1 MYRSSFSFLTIVVLF
16 VSIFLLFPLLTSA
29 EEKHEY
35 SGFLDDYPKFE
46 VNEKTGAEIWFK
58 SNEKGVLVLKPY
70 YKILLSPIEVWLNN
84 DASYKGINPDELK
97 AITDY
102 FATAIKKELG
112 SMYPVATEP
121 GPGVLHL
128 RIAIT
133 NVKRSKPKRKW
144 YGYIPAALVVEGGKK
159 VAQSAAG
166 KGVDLIEATVEM
178 EALDSITEERLVA
191 AIDTH
196 KTDKIK
202 AKKDDASWE
211 PIREI
216 LDYWAERIR
225 IRLDESRRW
234 SM

>member
-1 MYRSSFSFLTIVVLF
+1 M
-16 VSIFLLFPLLTSA
+16 
-29 EEKHEY
+29 
-35 SGFLDDYPKFE
+35 
-46 VNEKTGAEIWFK
+46 
-58 SNEKGVLVLKPY
+58 
-70 YKILLSPIEVWLNN
+70 
-84 DASYKGINPDELK
+84 
-97 AITDY
+97 
-102 FATAIKKELG
+102 
-112 SMYPVATEP
+112 TEP

-144 YGYIPAALVVEGGKK
+144 YGYIPVALVVEGGKK

-166 KGVDLIEATVEM
+166 KSVDLIEATVEM

-202 AKKDDASWE
+202 HQKDNLSWE
-211 PIREI
+211 PIQEI
-216 LDYWAERIR
+216 LDFWASLIR